1 MKHYFI
7 TFLFS
12 LLLFPA
18 FAQDL
23 EMNSI
28 NKKEKE
34 TADKIAAEKAV
45 EKANAEADEKAKLVA
60 AKAATDKILADNAAA
75 EKAAAEKAAAKKL
88 ARENNMSFGGG
99 PQYAVLSVLLPG
111 MGDRIVNKN
120 SKVWPVV
127 TGLYVGS
134 VATAVFFKINS
145 NKNYQLYKNVGWD
158 ADGNYKNDLN
168 TFYDKANNNNTNF
181 NIMLG
186 LAGSILLADVIYV
199 AVKGAKNKNKYNK
212 ASTFVFPV
220 INFNSS
226 FNRSFQL
233 SFIQKI

>member
-1 MKHYFI
+1 MKYFYI
-7 TFLFS
+7 ILFCVAIPFS
-12 LLLFPA
+12 GFT
-18 FAQDL
+18 QDIDL
-23 EMNSI
+23 NRIPNAPSS
-28 NKKEKE
+28 K
-34 TADKIAAEKAV
+34 AVAEK
-45 EKANAEADEKAKLVA
+45 N
-60 AKAATDKILADNAAA
+60 
-75 EKAAAEKAAAKKL
+75 L
-88 ARENNMSFGGG
+88 ARENNRQFGGG
-99 PQYAVLSVLLPG
+99 PNSAFYSVLVPG
-111 MGDRIVNKN
+111 LGDQFVNKN
-120 SKVWPVV
+120 SKVWPVI

-145 NKNYQLYKNVGWD
+145 NKNYERYQNVGLY

>member
-1 MKHYFI
+1 MKYFHI
-7 TFLFS
+7 ILFCVVIPFS
-12 LLLFPA
+12 GFTQEIDLNRIPA
-18 FAQDL
+18 TP
-23 EMNSI
+23 SS
-28 NKKEKE
+28 K
-34 TADKIAAEKAV
+34 
-45 EKANAEADEKAKLVA
+45 
-60 AKAATDKILADNAAA
+60 AAA

-99 PQYAVLSVLLPG
+99 PNSAFYSVLMPG
-111 MGDRIVNKN
+111 LGDRFVNKN

-158 ADGNYKNDLN
+158 ADGNYKKDLN
-168 TFYDKANNNNTNF
+168 TFYDEANNNNTNF

-199 AVKGAKNKNKYNK
+199 AVKGTKNKKKYNK

-220 INFNSS
+220 INYNSS
-226 FNRSFQL
+226 FNRSIQL
-233 SFIQKI
+233 SFIQKF

>member
-1 MKHYFI
+1 MKYFHI
-7 TFLFS
+7 ILFCVVIPFS
-12 LLLFPA
+12 GFTQEIDLNRIPA
-18 FAQDL
+18 TPSSKA
-23 EMNSI
+23 
-28 NKKEKE
+28 
-34 TADKIAAEKAV
+34 AAEKAAA
-45 EKANAEADEKAKLVA
+45 EK
-60 AKAATDKILADNAAA
+60 AAA

-99 PQYAVLSVLLPG
+99 PNSAFYSVLMPG
-111 MGDRIVNKN
+111 LGDRFVNKN

-158 ADGNYKNDLN
+158 ADGKYKNDLN
-168 TFYDKANNNNTNF
+168 TFYDNANNNNTNF